1 MAGWIELA
9 GVIYAAVIGAEC
21 GRSFSRLKNPWWG
34 FGYLLPLAL
43 IFLLLFITIA
53 GLNASNHI
61 FAWISSGRL
70 RFVIIA
76 LTVTMGA
83 MTLIGRLKNRIE
95 KSAVFLVML
104 GVVTWGA
111 ILPFALPLI
120 VKNNLAN
127 LPTVTDAD
135 NICVQST
142 SYTCGPAAAVTALR
156 KLGFH
161 AQEGELAVLSHTSPI
176 VGTMPWTLCKAI
188 QDRYAASGI
197 DCQFRQFDSIN
208 QLKEADVTLAVIKDA
223 FLLDHCVA
231 ILDVTDKNVI
241 IGDPILGKIK
251 MSYKDF
257 QSVWRFYGIA
267 LKHNPT

>member
-1 MAGWIELA
+1 MLGWFELA

-53 GLNASNHI
+53 GLNASNTL

-95 KSAVFLVML
+95 KSVVFLVML
-104 GVVTWGA
+104 AVVAWGA
-111 ILPFALPLI
+111 VLPFALPLI
-120 VKNNLAN
+120 VKNDLAN
-127 LPTVTDAD
+127 LPTKTDAD

-156 KLGFH
+156 KLGVP
-161 AQEGELAVLSHTSPI
+161 AQEGELAVSHIQAPLLA
-176 VGTMPWTLCKAI
+176 LCLGSFTRQSIIATPPLALT
-188 QDRYAASGI
+188 AASANSTL
-197 DCQFRQFDSIN
+197 SI
-208 QLKEADVTLAVIKDA
+208 
-223 FLLDHCVA
+223 
-231 ILDVTDKNVI
+231 
-241 IGDPILGKIK
+241 
-251 MSYKDF
+251 S
-257 QSVWRFYGIA
+257 
-267 LKHNPT
+267 